1 MRHRTLSRTAATVAV
16 SATLVLG
23 GCATAPA
30 TQDLCS
36 NAKNLTTAVE
46 EMRAL
51 KPDGTK
57 VDALTAKVDAAL
69 AKLDTFQAVTEG
81 RFDSAVST
89 LRANLDAFRQTLAA
103 ASNEAFTAAA
113 PQLTSSLKDVSSAYA
128 ALNESLATQCPTG

>member
-36 NAKNLTTAVE
+36 NAQNLTTAVE

-51 KPDGTK
+51 KPDGSK

-69 AKLDTFQAVTEG
+69 ARLDQFQAVTEG

-89 LRANLDAFRQTLAA
+89 LRANLDSFRQALAA

-113 PQLTSSLKDVSSAYA
+113 PQLTASLKDVRSAYA
-128 ALNESLATQCPTG
+128 ALSESLATQCPAG